1 MKFHIITAMYNVEE
15 WIEENIQSLKEQT
28 FSDFQTVLVD
38 DLSTDDTV
46 KIVQTA
52 IQGDDRFLLIVNKGK
67 KYKTRN
73 VVEAIDAARPDDEDV
88 IVIVDGD
95 DRLAHPDVLKNLE
108 EIYRR
113 QDCWMTY
120 GSFGDSQGVRHKACI
135 PYKKS
140 IISSN
145 RFRQNKW
152 LAYHLRT
159 FKYKLWRKLNM
170 NIFQVTDTEVKQ
182 ALTRALSKL
191 QFRRWYHWK
200 DIKTE
205 ELHDVSGKY
214 IRRIDDK
221 AFSYPML
228 EMSGERACFI
238 EELLYIFRSE
248 RMPYGRPDNNYG
260 KGKSE
265 KWHTRLIRDI
275 LPHKKPYER
284 LDHL

>member
-1 MKFHIITAMYNVEE
+1 MKFRVITAMYNVEE

-38 DLSTDDTV
+38 DLSTDDTF
-46 KIVQTA
+46 KIVQTS
-52 IQGDDRFLLIVNKGK
+52 IQGDDRFLLIVNKEK

-108 EIYRR
+108 GIYRR

-120 GSFGDSQGVRHKACI
+120 GSIGDSQGVRHKACV

-145 RFRQNKW
+145 RFRQERW
-152 LAYHLRT
+152 IVYPLRT

-170 NIFQVTDTEVKQ
+170 DIFQITATEVKQ
-182 ALTRALSKL
+182 ALTRALLKL

-205 ELHDVSGKY
+205 DLHDVSGKY
-214 IRRIDDK
+214 IRRADDK

-228 EMSGERACFI
+228 EMSGERAYFI
-238 EELLYIFRSE
+238 EELLYITHWE
-248 RMPYGRPDNNYG
+248 RTPYKGPDQNYG

-265 KWHTRLIRDI
+265 TWHTRLIRDI
-275 LPHKKPYER
+275 LPHKEPYER